1 MSATYKLMMLRR
13 YRLVRALLA
22 LSCLF
27 CTVNAAPALHPNEGF
42 RVLTANSIYIFSV
55 NSNKTRSH
63 IFETLYSLVLIYA
76 VEALKDI
83 TKTLGVKYL
92 DLSEDPCFTKT
103 LVITK
108 VFSWKVKT
116 AQSDVTVVLTT
127 TELVTSLTCNVS
139 FSGFC
144 LYNFYPFC
152 HQN

>member
-108 VFSWKVKT
+108 S
-116 AQSDVTVVLTT
+116 VLMEGQNSTIRCNC
-127 TELVTSLTCNVS
+127 SFNNNRTCHITH
-139 FSGFC
+139 
-144 LYNFYPFC
+144 L
-152 HQN
+152 